1 MWMGL
6 KMPSWCVS
14 GGFHAESVAA
24 SPAVR
29 LLWCRRRALRGGISC
44 GGMVCVCC
52 LCCFGVGSVGGGS
65 ALLRRRLLSGCG
77 LSRVGGCRLTWMGL
91 VGMALMEFCA
101 VCSWPVGWV
110 WPALVDPTAGV
121 GGLDGFTGGKAEKD
135 VAARLLGEDP
145 R

>member
-1 MWMGL
+1 
-6 KMPSWCVS
+6 
-14 GGFHAESVAA
+14 
-24 SPAVR
+24 
-29 LLWCRRRALRGGISC
+29 
-44 GGMVCVCC
+44 
-52 LCCFGVGSVGGGS
+52 
-65 ALLRRRLLSGCG
+65 
-77 LSRVGGCRLTWMGL
+77 MGL